1 MKYRFGSLVSFT
13 KSMCESVNVTLASYA
28 NVLMR
33 IITSAKLKLKQIKN
47 DNTGLNKAT

>member
-1 MKYRFGSLVSFT
+1 MHSCSNVIRKYDKT
-13 KSMCESVNVTLASYA
+13 DLAVEQEIA
-28 NVLMR
+28 KLLTR

>member
-1 MKYRFGSLVSFT
+1 M
-13 KSMCESVNVTLASYA
+13 LASYA